1 MKQNNEIPTIAK
13 GYELVDLN
21 LDYEDNVE
29 IHGSFIKKRIRK
41 MTESEDEM
49 IISIKESSIKMDNA
63 ME

>member
-29 IHGSFIKKRIRK
+29 IHGSFIKKR
-41 MTESEDEM
+41 
-49 IISIKESSIKMDNA
+49 
-63 ME
+63 